1 MKVKTNPLSCLIV
14 VLFCLAGFLLACS
27 SPATNDDATSG
38 SKDNPV
44 LRGESGFSFDCDN
57 TPRKP
62 CRKLVASFQGK
73 PPKLE
78 PSGAVFSK
86 RHKKVIVVNDNYD
99 YLEEHNAAHYVI
111 VYFDPRGDGPTIPV
125 KPLLTP
131 KQAADFP
138 LYDLEGVTLHGDR
151 LYATGSLSLHRKNRE
166 RDGWE
171 RNQFVQMDLEKSEGV
186 DLLFAGNLSHFTRRW
201 LDFRDWLLSESG
213 YPWSVEEVQGRAEGK
228 GINVEALSSTT
239 AGTLLLGFRGP
250 LASHGGAL
258 ALEIRPPSSPEQE
271 PVLVKK
277 YEVRRL
283 DSALVPKDSPRT
295 LRGMAE
301 IPGRPGKFYLL
312 LGPQG
317 QEKEQIILAR
327 WNANTA
333 RLEKDTPLPVGFVAE
348 GITPIASDRL
358 LIVDDLAAKI
368 LIATEN

>member
-1 MKVKTNPLSCLIV
+1 MKIRINQLFYLSV
-14 VLFCLAGFLLACS
+14 VLSSLLGLLLACS
-27 SPATNDDATSG
+27 SPNSIDRNGSG
-38 SKDNPV
+38 SKGDPV
-44 LRGESGFSFDCDN
+44 PRGEPGFSFDCDN

-62 CRKLVASFQGK
+62 CRKLVASFQGT
-73 PPKLE
+73 PLKLE

-86 RHKKVIVVNDNYD
+86 RYKKVIVVNDNYD
-99 YLEEHNAAHYVI
+99 YLEEHNVAHYVI

-125 KPLLTP
+125 KPLLRP

-138 LYDLEGVTLHGDR
+138 LYDLEGATLHGDR

-171 RNQFVQMDLEKSEGV
+171 RNQFVQMDLQQSEGV
-186 DLLFAGNLSHFTRRW
+186 DLLLASNLSHLTRRW
-201 LDFRDWLLSESG
+201 PDFRDWLLSESG
-213 YPWSVEEVQGRAEGK
+213 YAWSIEEIQGRAEGK
-228 GINVEALSSTT
+228 GINVEALSSTKE
-239 AGTLLLGFRGP
+239 GTLLLGFRGP

-258 ALEIRPPSSPEQE
+258 ALEIRPPSSPEEE
-271 PVLVKK
+271 PVLVEK
-277 YEVRRL
+277 YEVPPL
-283 DSALVPKDSPRT
+283 DPALVPKDSPRT

-301 IPGRPGKFYLL
+301 IPGRPGEFFLL
-312 LGPQG
+312 LGPKR
-317 QEKEQIILAR
+317 QEKEQIILTS

-333 RLEKDTPLPVGFVAE
+333 KLEKATPLPVGFVAE